1 MALMWSVRKKEDGG
15 RKEAKEEKEKRKEEE
30 VKERSFEGK
39 DFLKSVSGRCE
50 VSLSGGFHYAEKNPK
65 DRVIKVFFYGK

>member
-15 RKEAKEEKEKRKEEE
+15 RKEEKEKRKEEE

-50 VSLSGGFHYAEKNPK
+50 VSLSGGFHYAEKKSKGPC
-65 DRVIKVFFYGK
+65 Y